1 MQKYLFICCHL
12 DGIITIFMVLFHL
25 ILFKKVNIIVAQDRE
40 ALVKKFVKTKDESLK
55 EEILILYKPLI
66 EFIARKLSFN
76 IDDVPDLIQVGNIG
90 LLKSLETFDLSRN
103 IAFSTYASSNV
114 IGEIRHYIRDKGR
127 IVKVP
132 RKLQEQY
139 SKIRQYIKIKS
150 QELDRFPTTSEVA
163 RDLNLSEEDVLESM
177 EAGQT
182 FRVISLDKPIQTN
195 KNKASNEKFSLIDN
209 IGIDAKDDAF
219 LNKEMLKQALEN
231 LNEREKKLIY
241 LRFYE
246 GLTQKEIADRL
257 SLSQMHVSRLLNE
270 SLNKL
275 RRKIV
280 IEK

>member
-1 MQKYLFICCHL
+1 MN
-12 DGIITIFMVLFHL
+12 G
-25 ILFKKVNIIVAQDRE
+25 IVAQDRE
-40 ALVKKFVKTKDESLK
+40 ELVKKFVKTKDESLK
-55 EEILILYKPLI
+55 EDILLLYKPLI

-246 GLTQKEIADRL
+246 GLTQKEIAERL

>member
-1 MQKYLFICCHL
+1 MKNPESQE
-12 DGIITIFMVLFHL
+12 
-25 ILFKKVNIIVAQDRE
+25 RE
-40 ALVKKFVKTKDESLK
+40 ELVKKYIATQDERLK
-55 EEILILYKPLI
+55 EDILIAFKSLV

-76 IDDVPDLIQVGNIG
+76 IDDIPDLIQVGNIG
-90 LLKSLETFDLSRN
+90 LLKSLETFDLDRN

-127 IVKVP
+127 IVKLP

-150 QELDRFPTTSEVA
+150 QELDRFPTTSEIA
-163 RDLNLSEEDVLESM
+163 ADLKLSEEEVLESM
-177 EAGQT
+177 EAGQS

-195 KNKASNEKFSLIDN
+195 KNKSSSEKFSLIDN
-209 IGIDAKDDAF
+209 IGSEEKDDLV
-219 LNKEMLKQALEN
+219 LNREMLKQALEN

-246 GLTQKEIADRL
+246 GLTQKEIAERL
-257 SLSQMHVSRLLNE
+257 SLSQMHVSRLLND
-270 SLNKL
+270 SLQKL
-275 RRKIV
+275 RRKIT

>member
-1 MQKYLFICCHL
+1 MKNPESQEREELVRKY
-12 DGIITIFMVLFHL
+12 ITT
-25 ILFKKVNIIVAQDRE
+25 QDE
-40 ALVKKFVKTKDESLK
+40 QLK
-55 EEILILYKPLI
+55 EDILIAFKSLV

-76 IDDVPDLIQVGNIG
+76 IDDIPDLIQVGNIG
-90 LLKSLETFDLSRN
+90 LLKSLETFDLNRN

-127 IVKVP
+127 IVKLP

-150 QELDRFPTTSEVA
+150 QELDRFPTTSEIA
-163 RDLNLSEEDVLESM
+163 ADLKLSEEEVLESM
-177 EAGQT
+177 EAGQS

-195 KNKASNEKFSLIDN
+195 KNKSSNEKFSLIDN
-209 IGIDAKDDAF
+209 IGSEEKDDLV
-219 LNKEMLKQALEN
+219 LNREMLKQALEN

-246 GLTQKEIADRL
+246 GLTQKEIAERL
-257 SLSQMHVSRLLNE
+257 SLSQMHVSRLLND
-270 SLNKL
+270 SLQKL
-275 RRKIV
+275 RRKIT

>member
-1 MQKYLFICCHL
+1 MKNPESQEREELVRKY
-12 DGIITIFMVLFHL
+12 ITT
-25 ILFKKVNIIVAQDRE
+25 QDER
-40 ALVKKFVKTKDESLK
+40 LK
-55 EEILILYKPLI
+55 EDILIAFKSLV

-76 IDDVPDLIQVGNIG
+76 IDDIPDLIQVGNIG
-90 LLKSLETFDLSRN
+90 LLKSLETFDLDRN

-127 IVKVP
+127 IVKLP

-150 QELDRFPTTSEVA
+150 QELDRFPTTSEIA
-163 RDLNLSEEDVLESM
+163 ADLKLSEEEVLESM
-177 EAGQT
+177 EAGQS

-195 KNKASNEKFSLIDN
+195 KNKSSNEKFSLIDN
-209 IGIDAKDDAF
+209 IGSEEKDDLV
-219 LNKEMLKQALEN
+219 LNREMLKQALEN

-246 GLTQKEIADRL
+246 GLTQKEIAERL
-257 SLSQMHVSRLLNE
+257 SLSQMHVSRLLND
-270 SLNKL
+270 SLQKL
-275 RRKIV
+275 RRKIT

>member
-1 MQKYLFICCHL
+1 MTKPES
-12 DGIITIFMVLFHL
+12 
-25 ILFKKVNIIVAQDRE
+25 KERE
-40 ALVKKFVKTKDESLK
+40 ALVKQYVTTKNEALK
-55 EEILILYKPLI
+55 EDILVAYKSLV

-90 LLKSLETFDLSRN
+90 LLKSLETFDLERK

-127 IVKVP
+127 IVKLP

-139 SKIRQYIKIKS
+139 SKIRQFIKIKS
-150 QELDRFPTTSEVA
+150 QELDRFPTTSEIA
-163 RDLNLSEEDVLESM
+163 SGLKLSEEDVLESM
-177 EAGQT
+177 EAGQS

-195 KNKASNEKFSLIDN
+195 RSKSSNEKFSLIDN
-209 IGIDAKDDAF
+209 IGTEEKDDLV
-219 LNKEMLKQALEN
+219 LNREMLKQALEN

-257 SLSQMHVSRLLNE
+257 SLSQMHVSRLLNDA
-270 SLNKL
+270 LKKL
-275 RRKIV
+275 KRKIT
-280 IEK
+280 IEQ

>member
-1 MQKYLFICCHL
+1 MKNPESQE
-12 DGIITIFMVLFHL
+12 
-25 ILFKKVNIIVAQDRE
+25 RE
-40 ALVKKFVKTKDESLK
+40 ELVKKYITTQDERLK
-55 EEILILYKPLI
+55 EDILIAFKSLV

-76 IDDVPDLIQVGNIG
+76 IDDIPDLIQVGNIG
-90 LLKSLETFDLSRN
+90 LLKSLETFDLDRN

-127 IVKVP
+127 IVKLP

-150 QELDRFPTTSEVA
+150 QELDRFPTTSEIA
-163 RDLNLSEEDVLESM
+163 ADLKLSEEEVLESM
-177 EAGQT
+177 EAGQS

-195 KNKASNEKFSLIDN
+195 KNKSSNEKFSLIDN
-209 IGIDAKDDAF
+209 IGSEEKDDLV
-219 LNKEMLKQALEN
+219 LNREMLKQALEN

-246 GLTQKEIADRL
+246 GLTQKEIAERL
-257 SLSQMHVSRLLNE
+257 SLSQMHVSRLLND
-270 SLNKL
+270 SLQKL
-275 RRKIV
+275 RRKIT

>member
-1 MQKYLFICCHL
+1 MKHYESHE
-12 DGIITIFMVLFHL
+12 
-25 ILFKKVNIIVAQDRE
+25 RE
-40 ALVKKFVKTKDESLK
+40 ALVKNYVSSKDDALK
-55 EEILILYKPLI
+55 EEILVAYKSLV

-76 IDDVPDLIQVGNIG
+76 IDDIPDLIQVGNIG
-90 LLKSLETFDLSRN
+90 LLKSLETFDVKRN

-127 IVKVP
+127 IVKLP

-150 QELDRFPTTSEVA
+150 QELDRFPTTSEIA
-163 RDLNLSEEDVLESM
+163 ADLKLSEEEVLESM
-177 EAGQT
+177 EAGQS

-195 KNKASNEKFSLIDN
+195 KNKSSNEKFSLIDN
-209 IGIDAKDDAF
+209 IGTEEKDDLV
-219 LNKEMLKQALEN
+219 LNREMLKQALEN

-257 SLSQMHVSRLLNE
+257 NLSQMHVSRLLNE
-270 SLNKL
+270 SLQKL
-275 RRKIV
+275 RRKIT